1 MRLLLFALA
10 FAIGPLIYLWLLR
23 GRISISVLGT
33 TAVIATSVGLYLRFG
48 QSSAYTSNAIITLGA
63 LSLFWAGWIA
73 GLAVL
78 GLKLM
83 SPKDRKLIRVG
94 GSLATTV
101 PWFGFAAAQSL
112 AH

>member
-1 MRLLLFALA
+1 MRLVLFALA

-23 GRISISVLGT
+23 SQISTRVLGT
-33 TAVIATSVGLYLRFG
+33 IAVAATSIGLYLMFG
-48 QSSAYTSNAIITLGA
+48 QSSAYTSNATMTLGVVG
-63 LSLFWAGWIA
+63 LFWAGWIA
-73 GLAVL
+73 ALAVL

-83 SPKDRKLIRVG
+83 TPKDRRLIRVG

-112 AH
+112 AP